1 MIVLGVDPGTLR
13 TGYGVV
19 DGNRDA
25 VRLLQSGAITT
36 SPKDELPFR
45 LQRIYDGLRELIA
58 LHRPEWV
65 ALESPFFAKNVQ
77 SALKLGQSKGVALL
91 AARHGGVPIAEYTPT
106 QVKSAVAGYGVADKV
121 QIQHMVKRALGLID
135 LPQPSDVA
143 DALAIALCH
152 IYCHSAKERLKLPRA
167 SSGNSQG

>member
-1 MIVLGVDPGTLR
+1 MLVLGVDPGTLR
-13 TGYGVV
+13 TGYGLV

-45 LQRIYDGLRELIA
+45 LQKIYDGLRDLIA

-65 ALESPFFAKNVQ
+65 ALESPFIAKNAQ
-77 SALKLGQSKGVALL
+77 SAMKLGQSKGVALL
-91 AARHGGVPIAEYTPT
+91 AARHAGVPIAEYTPT
-106 QVKSAVAGYGVADKV
+106 QVKSAVTGYGAADKTQV
-121 QIQHMVKRALGLID
+121 QHMVKRTLGLID
-135 LPQPSDVA
+135 LPKPSDLA

-152 IYCHSAKERLKLPRA
+152 IYCHSGMERLKVPPTDPGHLQR
-167 SSGNSQG
+167 

>member
-19 DGNRDA
+19 DGDRDA
-25 VRLLQSGAITT
+25 VRLLQSGTITT

-45 LQRIYDGLRELIA
+45 LQRIYDGLRELID

-121 QIQHMVKRALGLID
+121 QIQHMVKRTLGLVD
-135 LPQPSDVA
+135 LPKPSDAA

-152 IYCHSAKERLKLPRA
+152 IYCHPGRERLRLSRA
-167 SSGNSQG
+167 SSANLQR

>member
-13 TGYGVV
+13 TGYGLV

-25 VRLLQSGAITT
+25 VRLLQLGTITT

-45 LQRIYDGLRELIA
+45 LQKIYDGLRELIA

-65 ALESPFFAKNVQ
+65 ALESPFMSKNVQ
-77 SALKLGQSKGVALL
+77 SAMKLGQSKGVALL

-106 QVKSAVAGYGVADKV
+106 QVKSAVTGYGAADKA
-121 QIQHMVKRALGLID
+121 QIQHMVKRTLGLVD
-135 LPQPSDVA
+135 LPKPSDVA

-152 IYCHSAKERLKLPRA
+152 IYCHSSMERLKVPRA
-167 SSGNSQG
+167 SSDNLQR